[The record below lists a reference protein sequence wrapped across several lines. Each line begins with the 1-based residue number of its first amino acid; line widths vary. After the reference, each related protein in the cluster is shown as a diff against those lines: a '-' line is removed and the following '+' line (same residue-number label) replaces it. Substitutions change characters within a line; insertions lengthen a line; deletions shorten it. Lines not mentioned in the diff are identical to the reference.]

1 MGSVLS
7 RAVLQWL
14 GPNHRLTLWH
24 VATGPLD
31 ATCLGAIEDN
41 GEGVWTAWL
50 NANSPSVKLDSPGNR
65 HGAALALC
73 TRVGVAIPD
82 LPRLTDEEGE

>member
-1 MGSVLS
+1 MKT
-7 RAVLQWL
+7 AVLQWL

-24 VATGPLD
+24 LATGPLD

-50 NANSPSVKLDSPGNR
+50 NANGPSVKLDSPGDR
-65 HGAALALC
+65 RSAALALC
-73 TRVGVAIPD
+73 ARVGVAMPD
-82 LPRLTDEEGE
+82 LSMLTDEEDDQ